1 MRKALRWIKLA
12 WRLVSDFETVRGV
25 LGMLGVSV
33 TVVATVLMALPG
45 WAIVTAT
52 IGIGLAANLAV
63 GAYGTW
69 RRKRMESRL
78 ELQRLQIENLRI
90 TKQDRV

>member
-1 MRKALRWIKLA
+1 MQRAWRYIKIG
-12 WRLVSDFETVRGV
+12 WRLVSDFETARGI

-33 TVVATVLMALPG
+33 TVVVTALMALPA
-45 WAIVTAT
+45 WAIITAT
-52 IGIGLAANLAV
+52 IGIGFIANLAV

-69 RRKRMESRL
+69 RRKHMESRL

-90 TKQDRV
+90 TKRDRV